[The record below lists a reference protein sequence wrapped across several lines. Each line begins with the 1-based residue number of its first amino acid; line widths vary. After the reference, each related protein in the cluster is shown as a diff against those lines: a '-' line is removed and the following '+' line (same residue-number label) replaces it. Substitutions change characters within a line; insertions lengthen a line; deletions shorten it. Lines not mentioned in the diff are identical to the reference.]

1 MKEATLTKANPA
13 KQELSGIRD
22 LVLVLADSKRL
33 LGTRYAEWILGSPE
47 LESGIACASMS
58 QDEWGHARL
67 LYALLKDFDED
78 VDRLEHG
85 REGHEYCSIEALD
98 RSPGS
103 WPEFV
108 ALNALVDSALT
119 VQLQSFTS
127 SAYAPLRQRV
137 GKLIEEE
144 TFHAAHGLAW
154 ARRLGSTADGKAAL
168 AAAVRTTVP
177 IVQRWFGLDS
187 DAARALHAAG
197 LVAGIP
203 SELRRQWQQ
212 RVQPVADASGDQ
224 QLLTREPDLAGFN
237 ERTRRTAT
245 AGPDAATIARV
256 RGDKNRAFLM
266 D

>member
-1 MKEATLTKANPA
+1 MKGAPLPEARSAGPD
-13 KQELSGIRD
+13 LSGIRD
-22 LVLVLADSKRL
+22 LILVLADSKRL
-33 LGTRYAEWILGSPE
+33 LGTRYAEWILGSPA

-85 REGHEYCSIEALD
+85 REPHEYCSIEALD

-108 ALNALVDSALT
+108 ALNTLVDSALT
-119 VQLQSFTS
+119 VQLQSLTG

-144 TFHAAHGLAW
+144 AFHAAHGLAW
-154 ARRLGSTADGKAAL
+154 ARRLGSTDQGRAAL
-168 AAAVRTTVP
+168 AAAVRASAP
-177 IVQRWFGLDS
+177 LVQRWFGPDS

-197 LVAGIP
+197 LVGLLP
-203 SELRRQWQQ
+203 SELRRQWQE
-212 RVQPVADASGDQ
+212 RVQPVVDASGEPG
-224 QLLTREPDLAGFN
+224 LLTRQPAFSGFD
-237 ERTRRTAT
+237 ERTRRASG
-245 AGPDAATIARV
+245 AGPDALTIARV